1 VFNPKDG
8 INPIQAQLTLFRA
21 LEATAEYCHDLHPRT
36 SRPTAVSHGVFHYPA
51 GHIIKPS
58 GLRSG
63 GVQFVGHEVA
73 KHDQPTGLAYFS
85 SILKRM
91 CGVGCHEARNCRNHD
106 MPDGV
111 IRIECPSRYVLGFA
125 AVSPSACF
133 TGQVIDEGNWF
144 LCSARAER
152 RGGCREQRA

>member
-1 VFNPKDG
+1 MYKQIGVSFNSTDG
-8 INPIQAQLTLFRA
+8 VNAIQAQLTLVRA
-21 LEATAEYCHDLHPRT
+21 LDCTAEYADLHPRT
-36 SRPTAVSHGVFHYPA
+36 YRPTAVSHGFSILPV

-91 CGVGCHEARNCRNHD
+91 CGIGATRLATVE
-106 MPDGV
+106 
-111 IRIECPSRYVLGFA
+111 
-125 AVSPSACF
+125 
-133 TGQVIDEGNWF
+133 T
-144 LCSARAER
+144 
-152 RGGCREQRA
+152 